1 MFAMAVCNSVQ
12 LATPGLP
19 VSSVQMHQYE
29 TKYEWTTTG
38 KESRTAKLI
47 HPLPTSSLHLGKNRQ
62 LRRRGESEQKCRDA
76 APGPRPPFPLLA
88 SRLKVAGNSL
98 VNLLPCSKDFYE
110 VISAYSRKEN
120 VRMFTILDILCEAT
134 SAVISR
140 FLQM

>member
-88 SRLKVAGNSL
+88 SRLNSC
-98 VNLLPCSKDFYE
+98 VK
-110 VISAYSRKEN
+110 
-120 VRMFTILDILCEAT
+120 
-134 SAVISR
+134 
-140 FLQM
+140 

>member
-1 MFAMAVCNSVQ
+1 MAVCNSVQ

-19 VSSVQMHQYE
+19 VCSVQMHQYE

-88 SRLKVAGNSL
+88 SRLKRKKKEHEHTGKSYTNSS
-98 VNLLPCSKDFYE
+98 VTIAEHPELPSFQFH
-110 VISAYSRKEN
+110 V
-120 VRMFTILDILCEAT
+120 
-134 SAVISR
+134 
-140 FLQM
+140 